1 MKENFVMSK
10 KWKIGIIGAHG
21 RGKHAYKAHQ
31 PENGIEIVMGADPFE
46 PSPFQQTLPDFKSFK
61 ETFPEAD
68 LVTDYRDVLKNP
80 EIDMVFIMSPD
91 FCHEEQAIAALEAGK
106 AVYLEKPLAI
116 TIEGCDRILQTA
128 YRTKSKL
135 FVGHNMRHFPV
146 VLKMKEVIDSGIIGD
161 IQCGW
166 CRHFIAY
173 GGDAYFRDWHSEQKN
188 TCGLLLQKGAQDI
201 DIMHWLMGSRTKR
214 VVGMGMLSIYNQC
227 ERREPD
233 NRGGYAIF
241 SEKHFP
247 PLSQKGFSPVI
258 DVEDHNMVMMQLEN
272 GAQATYMQCHYTPDT
287 ERNYTF
293 IGTKGRIEN
302 VGDSGDCQVHVWTQR
317 GTRKRPDIIYDLK
330 AVAGT
335 HGGADNPTVESFL
348 NFVRFDAPTNVNPVA
363 ARDAVATGVLGHY
376 SMRNGN
382 IPQEVPDLDPELV
395 RYFLNGQ
402 K

>member
-1 MKENFVMSK
+1 MSK

-188 TCGLLLQKGAQDI
+188 TCGLLLQKGAHDI
-201 DIMHWLMGSRTKR
+201 DIMHWLMGSRPLKYKLWNEQISVPTYSGRRGCYSLRPQTVSPSMAQKKHLPTKATHFTHT
-214 VVGMGMLSIYNQC
+214 GIK
-227 ERREPD
+227 RE
-233 NRGGYAIF
+233 
-241 SEKHFP
+241 
-247 PLSQKGFSPVI
+247 
-258 DVEDHNMVMMQLEN
+258 
-272 GAQATYMQCHYTPDT
+272 
-287 ERNYTF
+287 
-293 IGTKGRIEN
+293 
-302 VGDSGDCQVHVWTQR
+302 
-317 GTRKRPDIIYDLK
+317 
-330 AVAGT
+330 
-335 HGGADNPTVESFL
+335 
-348 NFVRFDAPTNVNPVA
+348 
-363 ARDAVATGVLGHY
+363 
-376 SMRNGN
+376 
-382 IPQEVPDLDPELV
+382 
-395 RYFLNGQ
+395 
-402 K
+402 